1 MSYDN
6 ENGVLANLTVIAME
20 NQFPHPEVATKKP
33 EKKMKQVDMDLDT
46 TERQEAYVAKRKASG
61 GLRSIVAPDAFIR
74 GMRDLGYKDPSW
86 ALAELIDNSVQS
98 GCNTVEIR
106 FNFDGDN
113 ESQRKNPSQIAI
125 IDDGTGMTPDM
136 LPYAVEWGGTDRE
149 NDRNGFGRYGYGLP
163 SSCVSIACRY
173 KVFSKTEDA
182 GWNSVTVDI
191 EQIVKAGNDPIQIA
205 KLMVPEPCELPT
217 WLLTHPIN
225 GIDLNKVVSGTAI
238 VLEDLDRLRKLPG
251 WTNVKQLRDR
261 LLKKF
266 GLIYRQWLTDV
277 SVVVEGARVEAIDP
291 LFLMSHA
298 RFVNETPVTAKKVAE
313 RTFEVTTTEGKTGTV
328 RIRAALLP
336 PLFSWANYDDLSGTR
351 KFTQRWNQ
359 VLSPKEQLN
368 GLLICR
374 EGRQID
380 VVQPDWTKFQNYDI
394 YLKIEIDFDPVLDE
408 FFNMTTSKQQIR
420 IDDVMWGK
428 LGDSGP
434 NSGGLKALVLDMRN
448 EFKQLNAQLE
458 AAKNKAAK
466 KSTAELP
473 AANAMVA
480 AEKLRVKTPRVS
492 NKAKE
497 EARKNLESEV
507 LTTAQASGES
517 VDQVRAKLQ
526 EIIKRRPWDIELQA
540 MDEGPFFKPK
550 RMGEQKRI
558 MINTA
563 HPFFTR
569 LYEPATPATKSAL
582 EVLLFVL
589 ADGEI
594 NADDNH
600 AEFYKTERAHHW
612 SPMLQTA
619 LAALVPEQQLEDDKS
634 TAIENAEMESGS
646 K

>member
-1 MSYDN
+1 MFYDT
-6 ENGVLANLTVIAME
+6 ENGVFANLTEIATAD
-20 NQFPHPEVATKKP
+20 QFPQKDVAVAKP
-33 EKKMKQVDMDLDT
+33 EKKMKQVEIDLDT
-46 TERQEAYVAKRKASG
+46 TKRQEDYVAKRKASG

-86 ALAELIDNSVQS
+86 AMAELIDNSVQS

-113 ESQRKNPSQIAI
+113 ESQRKNPSQIAL
-125 IDDGTGMTPDM
+125 IDDGTGMRPEM

-149 NDRNGFGRYGYGLP
+149 DNRNGFGRYGYGLP

-173 KVFSKTEDA
+173 RVYSKTEGA
-182 GWNSVTVDI
+182 NWHSITVDI
-191 EQIVKAGNDPIQIA
+191 DQIVKAGNDPTKLA
-205 KLMVPEPCELPT
+205 ALMVSTPCDLPNWLSKTPE
-217 WLLTHPIN
+217 N
-225 GIDLNKVVSGTAI
+225 GVDLSKATSGTVI

-251 WTNVKQLRDR
+251 WTLVKSLSDR

-266 GLIYRQWLTDV
+266 GLIYRHWLTDV
-277 SVVVEGARVEAIDP
+277 DIVVDGRQVEAIDP

-313 RTFEVTTTEGKTGTV
+313 RAFEVTTAEGKTGGV

-336 PLFSWANYDDLSGTR
+336 PLFTWGNYGDLSGKRTY
-351 KFTQRWNQ
+351 TQRWSQ
-359 VLSPKEQLN
+359 VIRPTEGLN
-368 GLLICR
+368 GIMVCR

-380 VVQPDWTKFQNYDI
+380 VVQPEWTKFQNYDV

-420 IDDVMWGK
+420 IDETMWAK
-428 LGDSGP
+428 LADSGQ
-434 NSGGLKALVLDMRN
+434 NSGGLKALVLDMRK
-448 EFKQLNAQLE
+448 EFVQLNAEMQ
-458 AAKNKAAK
+458 AAISKSAK
-466 KSTAELP
+466 KSARELP
-473 AANAMVA
+473 AANAMVV

-497 EARKNLESEV
+497 EARKNLETEV
-507 LTTAQASGES
+507 LTTAQATGET
-517 VDQVRAKLQ
+517 VEKVREKIQ
-526 EIIKRRPWDIELQA
+526 EVIKKRPWDIELQA
-540 MDEGPFFKPK
+540 LDEGPFFRPK

-558 MINTA
+558 VINTA

-600 AEFYKTERAHHW
+600 AEFYKAERAHHW

-634 TAIENAEMESGS
+634 TAIENTEMESGG

>member
-1 MSYDN
+1 
-6 ENGVLANLTVIAME
+6 
-20 NQFPHPEVATKKP
+20 
-33 EKKMKQVDMDLDT
+33 MKQVEIDLDT

-86 ALAELIDNSVQS
+86 AMAELIDNSVQS

-113 ESQRKNPSQIAI
+113 ESQRKNPSQIAL
-125 IDDGTGMTPDM
+125 IDDGTGMKPEM

-163 SSCVSIACRY
+163 SSCISIACRY
-173 KVFSKTEDA
+173 TVYSRTEGAD
-182 GWNSVTVDI
+182 WHSITVDI
-191 EQIVKAGNDPIQIA
+191 EDIVKAGNDPTKLA
-205 KLMVPEPCELPT
+205 KLMESTPCDLPNWLSKTPEYGVNLA
-217 WLLTHPIN
+217 
-225 GIDLNKVVSGTAI
+225 KVTSGTVI
-238 VLEDLDRLRKLPG
+238 VLENLDRLRKLPG
-251 WTNVKQLRDR
+251 WALVKSLSDR

-266 GLIYRQWLTDV
+266 GLIYRHWLTDIDI
-277 SVVVEGARVEAIDP
+277 VVDGRKVEAIDP

-298 RFVNETPVTAKKVAE
+298 RFVNETPVMAKKVAE
-313 RTFEVTTTEGKTGTV
+313 RAFEVTTTEGKTGVV

-336 PLFSWANYDDLSGTR
+336 PLFTWGNYNDLSGKRTY
-351 KFTQRWNQ
+351 TQRWTQ
-359 VLSPKEQLN
+359 VVRSQEGFN
-368 GLLICR
+368 GIMVCR

-380 VVQPDWTKFQNYDI
+380 VVQPEWTKFQNYDV

-420 IDDVMWGK
+420 IDETMWAK
-428 LGDSGP
+428 LADSGQ
-434 NSGGLKALVLDMRN
+434 NSGGLKALVLDMRK
-448 EFKQLNAQLE
+448 EFVQLNAELS
-458 AAKNKAAK
+458 AAIYKAAK
-466 KSTAELP
+466 KSARELP

-497 EARKNLESEV
+497 EARKNLETEV
-507 LTTAQASGES
+507 LTTAQVTGET
-517 VDQVRAKLQ
+517 VEKVR
-526 EIIKRRPWDIELQA
+526 ERIEEVIKKRPWDIELQVL
-540 MDEGPFFKPK
+540 DEGPFFRPK
-550 RMGEQKRI
+550 RMGDQKRI
-558 MINTA
+558 LINTA

-600 AEFYKTERAHHW
+600 AEFYKAERAHHW

-634 TAIENAEMESGS
+634 TAIENTELESSG

>member
-1 MSYDN
+1 MSY
-6 ENGVLANLTVIAME
+6 ETVYSAFANLTQATQAD
-20 NQFPHPEVATKKP
+20 QFPQPEVSLTKP
-33 EKKMKQVDMDLDT
+33 EPMMKQVQIELDT
-46 TERQEAYVAKRKASG
+46 TERQEAYVAKRKANG

-86 ALAELIDNSVQS
+86 AMAELIDNSVQS

-125 IDDGTGMTPDM
+125 VDDGTGMKPEM

-173 KVFSKTEDA
+173 TVYSKIEGSD
-182 GWNSVTVDI
+182 WHSITVDI
-191 EQIVKAGNDPIQIA
+191 EEIVRAGNDITKIA
-205 KLMVPEPCELPT
+205 KLMVPVPCALPS
-217 WLLTHPIN
+217 WLDKTTENGVNLTN
-225 GIDLNKVVSGTAI
+225 SASGTVI
-238 VLEDLDRLRKLPG
+238 VLENLDRLRKLPG
-251 WTNVKQLRDR
+251 WTLVKSLSDR

-266 GLIYRQWLTDV
+266 GLIYRHWLTDV
-277 SVVVEGARVEAIDP
+277 TIMVDGRKVEAIDP

-298 RFVNETPVTAKKVAE
+298 RFVNETPVVAKKVAE
-313 RTFEVTTTEGKTGTV
+313 RAFEVTNFEGKTGNI
-328 RIRAALLP
+328 RIRASLLP
-336 PLFSWANYDDLSGTR
+336 PLFTWGNYDDLSGKRT
-351 KFTQRWNQ
+351 FTQRWTQ
-359 VLSPKEQLN
+359 VVRPTEQLN
-368 GLLICR
+368 GIMVCR

-380 VVQPDWTKFQNYDI
+380 VVQPEWTKFQNNDSYI
-394 YLKIEIDFDPVLDE
+394 KIEIDFDPVLDE

-420 IDDVMWGK
+420 IDEIMWSK
-428 LGDSGP
+428 LADPGQ
-434 NSGGLKALVLDMRN
+434 NSGGLKALVQDMRN
-448 EFKQLNAQLE
+448 EYDQLNAVL
-458 AAKNKAAK
+458 KAAVAKEAK
-466 KSTAELP
+466 KTSKELP
-473 AANAMVA
+473 AANAMVV

-497 EARKNLESEV
+497 VARKNLEDEV
-507 LTTAQASGES
+507 LTTAKATGES
-517 VDQVRAKLQ
+517 VEKVREKIQ
-526 EIIKRRPWDIELQA
+526 EVIKKRPWDIELQA
-540 MDEGPFFKPK
+540 LDEGPFFRPK

-558 MINTA
+558 VLNTA

-569 LYEPATPATKSAL
+569 LYEPAAPATKSAL

-600 AEFYKTERAHHW
+600 AEFYQAERAHHW

-619 LAALVPEQQLEDDKS
+619 LAALVPEQQLQDDKS
-634 TAIENAEMESGS
+634 TLIETAEQESGGN
-646 K
+646 

>member
-1 MSYDN
+1 MSYDT
-6 ENGVLANLTVIAME
+6 ENGVFANLTEIATADHVPQTE
-20 NQFPHPEVATKKP
+20 IAIAKP
-33 EKKMKQVDMDLDT
+33 EKKMKQVEIDLDT
-46 TERQEAYVAKRKASG
+46 TERQEAYVAKRKANG

-86 ALAELIDNSVQS
+86 AMAELIDNSVQS

-173 KVFSKTEDA
+173 TVYSKTEGA
-182 GWNSVTVDI
+182 NWHSVNVDI
-191 EQIVKAGNDPIQIA
+191 EDIVKAGNDPAKIA
-205 KLMVPEPCELPT
+205 KLMVATPCALPKWLETEPK
-217 WLLTHPIN
+217 N
-225 GIDLNKVVSGTAI
+225 GVDLNKTTSGTVI

-251 WTNVKQLRDR
+251 WIAVKALSDR

-266 GLIYRQWLTDV
+266 GLIYRHWLTDV
-277 SVVVEGARVEAIDP
+277 DIVVDGRKVEAIDP

-313 RTFEVTTTEGKTGTV
+313 RAFEVTTGEGKTGIV

-336 PLFSWANYDDLSGTR
+336 PLFTWGNFDDLSGKR
-351 KFTQRWNQ
+351 SYTQRWSQ
-359 VLSPKEQLN
+359 VLAPKEQLN

-380 VVQPDWTKFQNYDI
+380 VVQPDWIKFQNNDVYV
-394 YLKIEIDFDPVLDE
+394 KIEIDFDPVLDE
-408 FFNMTTSKQQIR
+408 YFNMTTSKQQIR
-420 IDDVMWGK
+420 IDETMWAK
-428 LGDSGP
+428 LADPGQ
-434 NSGGLKALVLDMRN
+434 NSGGLKALVIDMRN
-448 EFKQLNAQLE
+448 EHKQLTAQLD
-458 AAKNKAAK
+458 AAVHKAAK
-466 KSTAELP
+466 KSTKELP
-473 AANAMVA
+473 AANAMVV

-497 EARKNLESEV
+497 EARKNLETEV
-507 LTTAQASGES
+507 LTTAQATGETIEK
-517 VDQVRAKLQ
+517 VREKIQ
-526 EIIKRRPWDIELQA
+526 EVIKKRPWDIELQA
-540 MDEGPFFKPK
+540 LDEGPFFRPK

-558 MINTA
+558 VINTA

-569 LYEPATPATKSAL
+569 LYEPAAPATKSAL

-634 TAIENAEMESGS
+634 TAIENAEQESGG